1 MYFKKSG
8 LSWDISSITTNVTTT
23 ISKVSYKVIKE
34 INKIDFINPNVLIDI
49 YIKFIIIATI
59 FYILYKYFLIDIS
72 INNMYK
78 LLNAKFDIYIP
89 SVKKIKAK
97 NKIIF
102 DSINNFMINYSNKL
116 KNLPKNKDSKIN
128 DTNTIIIFV
137 TMILSL
143 FIIIAGIIYFTNGYN
158 NINFVNIGYSI
169 LFNLI
174 FIILSQFILFYVIYS
189 FIDPI
194 KIYKFFYYDY
204 YIKPVDDI
212 SSQTIKTI
220 VNDNSI
226 LIPNNISSISLQTEK
241 LKLIDTNNQPIIIN
255 SKKIAIIYIFTII
268 FICIFIFTLLLS
280 IINYLIIYNNYKI
293 NSSIFPF
300 TQLSLIIYILIS
312 CFSLIILIILLILL
326 FNII

>member
-1 MYFKKSG
+1 MEFKKYG

-23 ISKVSYKVIKE
+23 ISNVSSKVIKE
-34 INKIDFINPNVLIDI
+34 INQIDFINPNVLIDI
-49 YIKFIIIATI
+49 YIKFIIIASI
-59 FYILYKYFLIDIS
+59 FYILYKYFLIDIT

-78 LLNAKFDIYIP
+78 LINSKLDIYVP
-89 SVKKIKAK
+89 TLKKIKEK
-97 NKIIF
+97 NKLIF
-102 DSINNFMINYSNKL
+102 DRINNFMINRSNKL
-116 KNLPKNKDSKIN
+116 KNLPQNKDSKIN
-128 DTNTIIIFV
+128 DTNIIIIFV

-143 FIIIAGIIYFTNGYN
+143 FIIIAGIIYLTNGYN
-158 NINFVNIGYSI
+158 NINFINIGYSI

-194 KIYKFFYYDY
+194 KIYKFFYYNY
-204 YIKPVDDI
+204 NIKPVNPIINDGDI
-212 SSQTIKTI
+212 SAPTNIP
-220 VNDNSI
+220 SI
-226 LIPNNISSISLQTEK
+226 LLQDEK
-241 LKLIDTNNQPIIIN
+241 LKLIDKNNQPIIIN
-255 SKKIAIIYIFTII
+255 SKKIGIIYVYTII

-300 TQLSLIIYILIS
+300 TQLSLIIYTLIS

>member
-1 MYFKKSG
+1 MEFKKYG

-23 ISKVSYKVIKE
+23 ISNVSSKVIKE
-34 INKIDFINPNVLIDI
+34 INQIDFINPNVLIDI
-49 YIKFIIIATI
+49 YIKFIIIASI
-59 FYILYKYFLIDIS
+59 FYILYKYFLIDIT

-78 LLNAKFDIYIP
+78 LINSKLDIYVP
-89 SVKKIKAK
+89 TLKKIKEK
-97 NKIIF
+97 NKLIF
-102 DSINNFMINYSNKL
+102 DRINNFMINRSNKL
-116 KNLPKNKDSKIN
+116 KNLPQNKDSKIN
-128 DTNTIIIFV
+128 DTNIIIIFV

-143 FIIIAGIIYFTNGYN
+143 FIIIAGIIYLTNGYN
-158 NINFVNIGYSI
+158 NINFINIGYSI

-194 KIYKFFYYDY
+194 KIYKFFYYNY
-204 YIKPVDDI
+204 NIKPVNPIINDGDI
-212 SSQTIKTI
+212 SAPT
-220 VNDNSI
+220 N
-226 LIPNNISSISLQTEK
+226 IPSISLQDEK
-241 LKLIDTNNQPIIIN
+241 LKLIDKNNQPIIIN
-255 SKKIAIIYIFTII
+255 SKKIGIIYVYTII

-300 TQLSLIIYILIS
+300 TQLSLIIYTLIS

>member
-1 MYFKKSG
+1 MEFNISG
-8 LSWDISSITTNVTTT
+8 LSSSISSVTTT
-23 ISKVSYKVIKE
+23 ISEVSSKVIKE
-34 INKIDFINPNVLIDI
+34 INQIDFINPNVLIDI
-49 YIKFIIIATI
+49 YIKFIIIASI
-59 FYILYKYFLIDIS
+59 FYILYKYFLIDIT

-78 LLNAKFDIYIP
+78 LLNTKLDIYTP
-89 SVKKIKAK
+89 TLNKIKQK

-102 DSINNFMINYSNKL
+102 DNINNFMINHSNKL
-116 KNLPKNKDSKIN
+116 TNLPKTKDSKIN
-128 DTNTIIIFV
+128 DTNIIIIFV

-143 FIIIAGIIYFTNGYN
+143 FIIIAGIIYLTNGYN
-158 NINFVNIGYSI
+158 NINFINIGYSI

-204 YIKPVDDI
+204 DIKPVNNI
-212 SSQTIKTI
+212 SSETI
-220 VNDNSI
+220 NSI
-226 LIPNNISSISLQTEK
+226 INDDSISIPTNISSISLQTKK
-241 LKLIDTNNQPIIIN
+241 LDLIDTNNQPIIIN
-255 SKKIAIIYIFTII
+255 SKKIGTIYIVTII

-293 NSSIFPF
+293 NSIIPF

-312 CFSLIILIILLILL
+312 CFSLIILIMLLILL

>member
-1 MYFKKSG
+1 MVNKSSTI
-8 LSWDISSITTNVTTT
+8 LNITKSISETT
-23 ISKVSYKVIKE
+23 SKV
-34 INKIDFINPNVLIDI
+34 INEIDFINPNVLIDI
-49 YIKFIIIATI
+49 YIKFIIIASI
-59 FYILYKYFLIDIS
+59 FYILYKYFLIDIT

-78 LLNAKFDIYIP
+78 LLNDKLNIYTPKI
-89 SVKKIKAK
+89 KKIKEK
-97 NKIIF
+97 NKLIF
-102 DSINNFMINYSNKL
+102 DRINNFMINRSNKL
-116 KNLPKNKDSKIN
+116 KNLPQNKDSKIN
-128 DTNTIIIFV
+128 DTNIIIIFV

-143 FIIIAGIIYFTNGYN
+143 FIIIAGIIYLTNGYN
-158 NINFVNIGYSI
+158 NINFINIGYSI

-194 KIYKFFYYDY
+194 QIYKFFYYDY
-204 YIKPVDDI
+204 DIKPDNTI
-212 SSQTIKTI
+212 SSETI
-220 VNDNSI
+220 NSI
-226 LIPNNISSISLQTEK
+226 INGETISVPTNISSISSITLQDEK
-241 LKLIDTNNQPIIIN
+241 LKLIDKNNQPIIIN
-255 SKKIAIIYIFTII
+255 SKKIGIIYVYTII

-300 TQLSLIIYILIS
+300 TQLSLIIYTLIS

>member
-1 MYFKKSG
+1 MEFNISG
-8 LSWDISSITTNVTTT
+8 LSSSISSVTTT
-23 ISKVSYKVIKE
+23 ISNVSSKVIKE
-34 INKIDFINPNVLIDI
+34 INQIDFINPNVLIDI
-49 YIKFIIIATI
+49 YIKFIIIASI
-59 FYILYKYFLIDIS
+59 FYILYKYFLIDIT

-78 LLNAKFDIYIP
+78 LINTKLDIYVP
-89 SVKKIKAK
+89 TLKKIKEK
-97 NKIIF
+97 NKLIF
-102 DSINNFMINYSNKL
+102 DRINNFMINRSNKL
-116 KNLPKNKDSKIN
+116 KNLPQNKDSKIN
-128 DTNTIIIFV
+128 DTNIIIIFV

-143 FIIIAGIIYFTNGYN
+143 FIIIAGIIYLTNGYN
-158 NINFVNIGYSI
+158 NINFINIGYSI

-204 YIKPVDDI
+204 DIKPVNTISPETINPIINDSDI
-212 SSQTIKTI
+212 STPT
-220 VNDNSI
+220 N
-226 LIPNNISSISLQTEK
+226 IPSISLQDEK
-241 LKLIDTNNQPIIIN
+241 LKLIDKNNQPIIIN
-255 SKKIAIIYIFTII
+255 SKKIGIIYVYTII